1 MWEICYYIFASLTI
15 TLVSGFAL
23 SRLFGTHETMILE
36 KQVNLLNNQM
46 QQLLNKGNQLKATL
60 HNEIFPTDNHYR
72 AMLEIDTMP
81 YVQRLAGTG
90 GSAGENMLALQDNLV
105 YQVDNLIDIL
115 DLQLEVES
123 VSLDLI
129 YKKAIERSQLNTHLP
144 AILPVAEEDL
154 TMISSDFGVR
164 LDPFFFTERVHN
176 GLDFVAPVGKNVYAT
191 GDGIVTFVKHSRTGY
206 GNEIVIDHRFSFGSR
221 YAHLDTIL
229 VKQGERVRRGQVIG
243 TVGET
248 GRATGPHL
256 HYEVLHQKRPVNP
269 SYYFDTSLT
278 AAEYGQIISNAC
290 SDID

>member
-1 MWEICYYIFASLTI
+1 MWEICYYILASLTI

-23 SRLFGTHETMILE
+23 SRFFGTHETILLE

>member
-1 MWEICYYIFASLTI
+1 MWEICYYLFASLTI
-15 TLVSGFAL
+15 TLVSGFVL
-23 SRLFGTHETMILE
+23 SRFFGTHETILLE

-46 QQLLNKGNQLKATL
+46 QQLLNKGYQLKATL
-60 HNEIFPTDNHYR
+60 HNEIFPKDNHYR

-90 GSAGENMLALQDNLV
+90 GSAGVNMLALQDNLV

-164 LDPFFFTERVHN
+164 LDPFFYTERVHN

-221 YAHLDTIL
+221 YAHLNTIL
-229 VKQGERVRRGQVIG
+229 VKQGERVKRGQVIG